1 MAALPPSAPSSL
13 KNGCPQPDRDKDGIP
28 DSDDACPDGANVA
41 FLDGTAPTDTCDH
54 PPDKRNL
61 FQKIF
66 GLGKPGN

>member
-1 MAALPPSAPSSL
+1 MVSI
-13 KNGCPQPDRDKDGIP
+13 DKASNLL
-28 DSDDACPDGANVA
+28 SDDACPDGANVA